1 MQYFTEYKQPNSRK
15 KQIDN
20 VYIMNA
26 FCKTM
31 FLLSYSF
38 ITSRI
43 FMCLFLETCLKI
55 ANFHNLSKNRQNS
68 CNKKMSIDGV

>member
-1 MQYFTEYKQPNSRK
+1 MQYFTQYSQPNSRK

-20 VYIMNA
+20 VDIMNA

-38 ITSRI
+38 IISGASFKWRDAQRATFPHVKFI
-43 FMCLFLETCLKI
+43 AYTLKG
-55 ANFHNLSKNRQNS
+55 LT
-68 CNKKMSIDGV
+68 